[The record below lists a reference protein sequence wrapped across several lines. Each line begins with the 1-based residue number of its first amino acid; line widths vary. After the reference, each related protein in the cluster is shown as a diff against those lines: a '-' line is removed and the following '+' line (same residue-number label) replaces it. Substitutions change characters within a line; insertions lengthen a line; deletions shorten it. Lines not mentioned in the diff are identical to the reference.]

1 MMEYGRTNQP
11 GVLIE
16 VLVET
21 DYGVTLAI
29 GSALLVCL
37 TVVQE

>member
-1 MMEYGRTNQP
+1 MDYGRTNQP

-21 DYGVTLAI
+21 NYGVTLAI
-29 GSALLVCL
+29 GNALLVCL
-37 TVVQE
+37 SVVHE